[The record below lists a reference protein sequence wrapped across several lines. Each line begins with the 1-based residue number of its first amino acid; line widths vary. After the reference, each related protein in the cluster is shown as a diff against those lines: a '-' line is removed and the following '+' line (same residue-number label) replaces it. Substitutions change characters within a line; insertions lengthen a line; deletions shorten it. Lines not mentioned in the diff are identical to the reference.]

1 MRVSFGC
8 AVRNVLHHLC
18 ARVYVTPPTPPRPC
32 GDKGRFARSRAGFE
46 KVAKWVTRAIVPPRR
61 ALVRLPRRRTQRI
74 VGVNG
79 RRVRACASSSR
90 IPERDERIPELS
102 SASYAKG
109 EPPLSPPPRGRDRRV
124 VVEAWRGVGAR
135 YWCGFRALQ
144 PFNALALL
152 PRPCPHF
159 TCAMIV
165 EYMFVRS
172 HSSPTP
178 QVVGFKDEPGAKRAR
193 RPSLKLMSA
202 QIDST
207 PHGNAT
213 VRPPGT
219 AQLAAALALHRD
231 VAQPHNDDFDK
242 HSEGE
247 RVHRIAS
254 HASSS
259 SHPLHPP
266 RQTARCQPPPTSQHR
281 HMRSCRSAS
290 QRHPR
295 LATCVPNNG
304 G

>member
-1 MRVSFGC
+1 VPTSLPSLVRAASRRPGRGSSSCEPSEIDKLNGNPPDRPAQRVSGVVLMCAPTAHVFSFGC
-8 AVRNVLHHLC
+8 AVRYVLHHLC

-102 SASYAKG
+102 SASYAKDD
-109 EPPLSPPPRGRDRRV
+109 PPLSPPPRGRDRRV

-159 TCAMIV
+159 TCAIIV
-165 EYMFVRS
+165 EYTFVRS
-172 HSSPTP
+172 HSHPPLRRSGSKTSP
-178 QVVGFKDEPGAKRAR
+178 VRSGRAGR
-193 RPSLKLMSA
+193 
-202 QIDST
+202 
-207 PHGNAT
+207 
-213 VRPPGT
+213 
-219 AQLAAALALHRD
+219 
-231 VAQPHNDDFDK
+231 
-242 HSEGE
+242 
-247 RVHRIAS
+247 
-254 HASSS
+254 ASS
-259 SHPLHPP
+259 
-266 RQTARCQPPPTSQHR
+266 
-281 HMRSCRSAS
+281 
-290 QRHPR
+290 
-295 LATCVPNNG
+295 
-304 G
+304 